1 MPGSDLAA
9 LACKSIFRSEQPAH
23 LLPLLSTLFSMS
35 HASSTSEIPAEAPF
49 MLVLGAFIALLPATP
64 LYAALIRA
72 YHKRGWLRAL
82 TMAALVVIYVLALAR
97 AVAVPFQPFIYFR
110 F

>member
-1 MPGSDLAA
+1 
-9 LACKSIFRSEQPAH
+9 
-23 LLPLLSTLFSMS
+23 MS
-35 HASSTSEIPAEAPF
+35 HASVAVEIPAEVPF
-49 MLVLGAFIALLPATP
+49 TLVLGACISLLPATP
-64 LYAALIRA
+64 LYLALIRA
-72 YHKRGWLRAL
+72 YERHSWLRAL

>member
-1 MPGSDLAA
+1 VP
-9 LACKSIFRSEQPAH
+9 FT
-23 LLPLLSTLFSMS
+23 LL
-35 HASSTSEIPAEAPF
+35 
-49 MLVLGAFIALLPATP
+49 LGGFIALLPATP
-64 LYAALIRA
+64 LYPALIGA
-72 YHKRGWLRAL
+72 YQKRGWLRAL

>member
-35 HASSTSEIPAEAPF
+35 HASSTLEIPAEVPF
-49 MLVLGAFIALLPATP
+49 TLVLGAFISLLPATP
-64 LYAALIRA
+64 LYRPLIRS
-72 YHKRGWLRAL
+72 YERHGWLRAL
-82 TMAALVVIYVLALAR
+82 TMAVLVVVYVLALAR
-97 AVAVPFQPFIYFR
+97 AVAAPFQPFIYFR